1 MATTATK
8 VALPYTGDPAADQF
22 LAEDPLALLIGLAL
36 DQQVPVQKAFRGPY
50 DLRQRLG
57 HLDARRIA
65 RLDPSKLEAVF
76 QQRPAIHRFPAAMA
90 RRVQQL
96 CQVLVGEYQGDA
108 RKVWEGA
115 PDAATLAKRL
125 ATLPGF
131 GEMKVATMMAIL
143 AKRLGVKPRGWESQ
157 IPRHPTLG
165 DVDSPAA
172 LEEYQRRKRLHK
184 AAVRAA
190 AEATPPPSKGGGQ

>member
-1 MATTATK
+1 MATTAIK
-8 VALPYTGDPAADQF
+8 VVLPYTGEPAADQL
-22 LAEDPLALLIGLAL
+22 LAEEPLALVIGLAL

-65 RLDPSKLEAVF
+65 RMDPGKLETIF

-96 CQVLVGEYQGDA
+96 CEVIVREYQGEA
-108 RKVWEGA
+108 RRIWEGA
-115 PDAATLAKRL
+115 PDAATVAKRL

-131 GEMKVATMMAIL
+131 GEMKVRTMMAIL
-143 AKRLGVKPRGWESQ
+143 PKRLGVRPRGWEALV
-157 IPRHPTLG
+157 PRHPTLG
-165 DVDSPAA
+165 DVDTPAA
-172 LEEYQRRKRLHK
+172 LADYQQQKRLHK

-190 AEATPPPSKGGGQ
+190 EAKKKTG

>member
-8 VALPYTGDPAADQF
+8 VVLAYTGDPAADQL
-22 LAEDPLALLIGLAL
+22 LAQEPLALVIGLAL

-65 RLDPSKLEAVF
+65 RMDAGKLEAVF

-90 RRVQQL
+90 RRVQEL
-96 CQVLVGEYQGDA
+96 SQVNVREYGGDA
-108 RKVWEGA
+108 RQIWDSA
-115 PDAATLAKRL
+115 PDAATLTKRL
-125 ATLPGF
+125 AALPGF

-157 IPRHPTLG
+157 VPRHPTLG

-172 LEEYQRRKRLHK
+172 LAEYQQQKRLHK
-184 AAVRAA
+184 AAIRA
-190 AEATPPPSKGGGQ
+190 AEAKQRAR

>member
-8 VALPYTGDPAADQF
+8 VVLPYTGDPAADQ
-22 LAEDPLALLIGLAL
+22 LLGQEPLALVIGLAL

-65 RLDPSKLEAVF
+65 RMDGSMLETVF

-90 RRVQQL
+90 RRVQEL
-96 CQVLVGEYQGDA
+96 CQVIVKDYQGDA
-108 RKVWEGA
+108 SQIWESA
-115 PDAATLAKRL
+115 PDAASLAKRL
-125 ATLPGF
+125 AALPGF

-157 IPRHPTLG
+157 VPRHPTLG

-172 LEEYQRRKRLHK
+172 LANYQQQKRLHK
-184 AAVRAA
+184 AAIRA
-190 AEATPPPSKGGGQ
+190 AEAKKKAR

>member
-1 MATTATK
+1 MATTAIK
-8 VALPYTGDPAADQF
+8 VVLPYTGDPAADQL
-22 LAEDPLALLIGLAL
+22 LAEEPLALLIGLAL

-65 RLDPSKLEAVF
+65 RMDPGKLETIF

-96 CQVLVGEYQGDA
+96 CEVVVRDYQGDA
-108 RKVWEGA
+108 RRVWEGA
-115 PDAATLAKRL
+115 ADAATLAQRL
-125 ATLPGF
+125 AALPGF
-131 GEMKVATMMAIL
+131 GEMKVRTMLAIVV
-143 AKRLGVKPRGWESQ
+143 KRLGVKPRGWEAQ
-157 IPRHPTLG
+157 VPRHPTLG

-172 LEEYQRRKRLHK
+172 LAHYQQQKRLHK
-184 AAVRAA
+184 AAVRAV
-190 AEATPPPSKGGGQ
+190 EAKKKPRSKEAR

>member
-8 VALPYTGDPAADQF
+8 VVLPYTGDPAADQL
-22 LAEDPLALLIGLAL
+22 LAQEPLALVIGLAL

-50 DLRQRLG
+50 DLRERLG

-65 RLDPSKLEAVF
+65 RMDGSRLEAVF

-90 RRVQQL
+90 RRVQEL
-96 CQVLVGEYQGDA
+96 CQVVVKNYQGDA
-108 RKVWEGA
+108 SQIWEGA
-115 PDAATLAKRL
+115 PDAASLAKRL
-125 ATLPGF
+125 AALPGF

-157 IPRHPTLG
+157 VPRHPTLG

-172 LEEYQRRKRLHK
+172 LAEYQQQKRVHK
-184 AAVRAA
+184 AAIRA
-190 AEATPPPSKGGGQ
+190 AEAKQKAR